1 MISRRNFFSI
11 TILMAVVLFL
21 CMSLNSLK
29 DYWNDYTVNMY
40 TETAENYPS
49 KVNIY
54 IPNASRETE
63 TAGQTEQEGSMG
75 TAYAARSRVVCIGG
89 EDSASMLRTEEW
101 IAYTK
106 RSCERYLS
114 LSRYQASEKGEELP
128 EMLVIDSSCV
138 NWESGNEIGFLEETV
153 EQGIHLV
160 FCGLPDPSVLRDQER
175 VRKLLGIRKVAENKA
190 EVKGLH
196 LRDGF
201 LLGGE
206 VFYLPEETDRE
217 KESAAETVFP
227 GGPDFPWL
235 LAGSGTKVYMNG
247 IPADSSVKAENYP
260 MLIWR
265 KSFETAYVFVISE
278 GYMEGAEGLGI
289 LSAVSAEIYPYE
301 IYPAVNA
308 QNIILAGYPAFA
320 DENAD
325 RMEEIYSRSM
335 RQVFQEIIWPAVTSI
350 LREYHYKATCMMTPQ
365 FDYTDD
371 ELPVGEQFEY
381 FLKILHEEAAEVGL
395 SGLCVS
401 QTPVDRKLAEDNAFI
416 EDVLGSYDIVSFY
429 AGSMEDE
436 AISDALDEDIL
447 ADARTVVKEYG
458 NNAGEDIIGFLSKD
472 VTAQSVLVNG
482 FQYTYR
488 NDFLVRSLET
498 ALGYSSMS
506 FDMRNVAFPEDSS
519 SVWDKLAN
527 TIASNVE
534 AYGKPFRKFDRP
546 TSAECDARIRNL
558 LALDYADS
566 RTGDKIV
573 LEVSGISEEAWF
585 VLRTHNES
593 IKDMEGGSWKRLEK
607 DAYLLA
613 VREGE
618 VIITLEPADERV
630 YQ

>member
-11 TILMAVVLFL
+11 TILMAVILFL

-54 IPNASRETE
+54 IPNASREKE
-63 TAGQTEQEGSMG
+63 TAEQTGQEGSTG
-75 TAYAARSRVVCIGG
+75 TAYTARSRVICIGG
-89 EDSASMLRTEEW
+89 EDSVSMLRAEEW
-101 IAYTK
+101 VAYTK
-106 RSCERYLS
+106 RSYERYPS
-114 LSRYQASEKGEELP
+114 LSQYQAAEKGEELP

-138 NWESGNEIGFLEETV
+138 NWESGKEIGFLEESV
-153 EQGIHLV
+153 DQGIHLL
-160 FCGLPDPSVLRDQER
+160 FCSLPETSVLRDQER
-175 VRKLLGIRKVAENKA
+175 VRKLLGIRHVAEDKA

-206 VFYLPEETDRE
+206 SFYLPEETAGE
-217 KESAAETVFP
+217 ESAAEAVFP
-227 GGPDFPWL
+227 GEADFPWL
-235 LAGSGTKVYMNG
+235 LAGSGTKVYLNG

-265 KSFETAYVFVISE
+265 KSFESAYVFVVSG

-301 IYPAVNA
+301 IYPVVNA

-320 DENAD
+320 DENAEK
-325 RMEEIYSRSM
+325 MEEIYSRSM
-335 RQVFQEIIWPAVTSI
+335 RQVFQEIIWPAVTNI

-371 ELPVGEQFEY
+371 ELPVDSQFEY
-381 FLKILHEEAAEVGL
+381 LLKIMREEAAELGL

-401 QTPVDRKLAEDNAFI
+401 HTPIDRKLKEDSAFI
-416 EDVLGSYDIVSFY
+416 EDALGSYDIISFY

-436 AISDALDEDIL
+436 AVSGALQKDIL

-458 NNAGEDIIGFLSKD
+458 NAGEDIIGFLSED
-472 VTAQSVLVNG
+472 VTSQSVLIDG
-482 FQYTYR
+482 FRYTFR

-506 FDMRNVAFPEDSS
+506 FNMRNVAFPESDSS
-519 SVWDKLAN
+519 TWEKLAN
-527 TIASNVE
+527 IMASNVE
-534 AYGKPFRKFDRP
+534 VYGKPFREFDKT
-546 TSAECDARIRNL
+546 TSAECDARIRTL
-558 LALDYADS
+558 LTLDYADS
-566 RTGDKIV
+566 RTDDKIV

-585 VLRTHNES
+585 ILRTHNEA

-607 DAYLLA
+607 DAYLLT

-618 VIITLEPADERV
+618 VMITLEPADERI